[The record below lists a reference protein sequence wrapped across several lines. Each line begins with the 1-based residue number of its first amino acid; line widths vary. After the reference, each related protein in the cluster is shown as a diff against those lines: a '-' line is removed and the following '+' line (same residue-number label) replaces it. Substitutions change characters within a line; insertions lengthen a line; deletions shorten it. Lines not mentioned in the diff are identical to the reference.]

1 MYESIDEDQL
11 LIRSK
16 LIVECSIIQEE
27 NDDDDEKRRNK

>member
-1 MYESIDEDQL
+1 MFESIDEDQL

-27 NDDDDEKRRNK
+27 NDDDEKRRNK